1 MADGQLAEKETPRI
15 GSLGG
20 HDARGGD
27 EGEALG
33 RRLRRYGTAVEHKRR
48 VIASLS
54 LSKLVGMGLTPK
66 HVRQVKECGDWL
78 RWREYPTANEHRLL
92 AANFCR
98 RALLCGFCAS
108 LRGAKFT
115 AAYLPKFHE
124 LRRLYPNAV
133 ARFAT
138 FTVRNGQSLS
148 EVFAH
153 LRDSFHVLLRRRSR
167 RGDRHGS
174 SVMHRVLGGVYSI
187 ELTNIGNGWHP
198 HVHVILFVD
207 GAAPLNP
214 ELTDEWYSITG
225 DSFVVDERPLR
236 PAVNPLPGVDPFA
249 KPFCEVFKYAL
260 KAATLEPDHLCAA
273 YPVLSGNRLVG
284 SFGIFRGVEV
294 SPDLEDD
301 RAALDLLPY
310 FDFVVRYVGAGQYG
324 ERELCGFTL

>member
-1 MADGQLAEKETPRI
+1 MADGQPPEIETPRI
-15 GSLGG
+15 ESLGG
-20 HDARGGD
+20 RDARGGD

-48 VIASLS
+48 VVESLS
-54 LSKLVGMGLTPK
+54 LAKLCGMGLTAK
-66 HVRQVKECGDWL
+66 QVRQVKECGDWM
-78 RWREYPTANEHRLL
+78 RWREFPTVHEHRLI

-98 RALLCGFCAS
+98 RPLICGFCAS

-115 AAYLPKFHE
+115 AAYLPRFHE
-124 LRRLYPNAV
+124 LRRRFPRAV
-133 ARFAT
+133 AHFTT
-138 FTVRNGQSLS
+138 FTVRNGESLP

-153 LRDSFHVLLRRRSR
+153 LRDSFRCLLRRRQ
-167 RGDRHGS
+167 GKGGEY
-174 SVMHRVLGGVYSI
+174 SVMRRVLGGVYSI

-207 GAAPLNP
+207 GPGALNP
-214 ELTDEWYSITG
+214 DLTDEWHAITG
-225 DSFVVDERPLR
+225 DSFIVDDTLVRPSDD
-236 PAVNPLPGVDPFA
+236 AAPGVDPFA

-260 KAATLEPDHLCAA
+260 KAATLEPDHLCQA

-284 SFGIFRGVEV
+284 SFGVFRGVEV

-301 RAALDLLPY
+301 RGALDLLPY
-310 FDFVVRYVGAGQYG
+310 FDFVVRYIGAGQYG